1 MVWQDLWKSGRAH
14 YQKSIGLT
22 SEANQLTVWLKS
34 ELEDWF
40 TAETDGV
47 LDEQRYFVYDDT
59 WDTLL
64 GVEEATDHTPG
75 WLIVFSLW
83 IFR

>member
-1 MVWQDLWKSGRAH
+1 MAELIAIA
-14 YQKSIGLT
+14 KSIGLT
-22 SEANQLTVWLKS
+22 NEANQLTEWLKS

-59 WDTLL
+59 WHTLL
-64 GVEEATDHTPG
+64 GMV
-75 WLIVFSLW
+75 S
-83 IFR
+83 